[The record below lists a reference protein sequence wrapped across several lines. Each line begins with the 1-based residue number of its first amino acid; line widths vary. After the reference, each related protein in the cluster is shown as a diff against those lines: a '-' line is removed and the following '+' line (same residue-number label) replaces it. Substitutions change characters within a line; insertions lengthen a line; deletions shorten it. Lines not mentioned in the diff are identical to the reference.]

1 MNFVDDNMLLK
12 CKRVKNIP
20 IQSSFTNEPI
30 PKIVFLGTMR
40 LYPSPECQR
49 AVRREFQMDE
59 FKEHVAGGNRAELE
73 LSLDPQI
80 GAISIY

>member
-20 IQSSFTNEPI
+20 VKLSFTNEPV

-40 LYPSPECQR
+40 LCPSPECQR
-49 AVRREFQMDE
+49 ALRRNFGWTSL
-59 FKEHVAGGNRAELE
+59 KNTVLVATG
-73 LSLDPQI
+73 LS
-80 GAISIY
+80 